1 MLEHRDQK
9 GKAEKVNRGVSLGAL
24 NSMLRVG
31 MAQRAQATGVGGPL
45 ATLSQCN
52 RPQSSFRPHQFFR
65 VDTGLAPRAHA
76 WGLCFFKV
84 KLATLHIVQNHG
96 TNTNPLET
104 HSTNPIL
111 AAKPPP
117 LDHASCLSALG
128 TSFEQAAPIPPS
140 MKASLSVCL
149 PGNLLRA

>member
-1 MLEHRDQK
+1 MLEHRGHK
-9 GKAEKVNRGVSLGAL
+9 GIAEKVNRDASLGAL
-24 NSMLRVG
+24 NSRPRVG
-31 MAQRAQATGVGGPL
+31 MSQKAQATGGGGPQ
-45 ATLSQCN
+45 ATLSQCLE
-52 RPQSSFRPHQFFR
+52 PQSSFRSHQSFR
-65 VDTGLAPRAHA
+65 VDTGLAPRAYA

-96 TNTNPLET
+96 TNTNPLQT
-104 HSTNPIL
+104 RSTNPIL

-117 LDHASCLSALG
+117 SDHASRLSALG